1 MEDKIPRDR
10 RVAERLESGHLVIHT
25 DVGET
30 DLNRTLGLGVTLD
43 LNEFGLKVQATEPI
57 PLGER
62 FRFSFA
68 VGEEVIEATGKVVHV
83 SRALNATFEM
93 GIEFV
98 EIYAKDIEAIRRHI
112 DAHPDLFSH

>member
-1 MEDKIPRDR
+1 MVGKIPQDR
-10 RVAERLESGHLVIHT
+10 RVAERLDSGHLVIHT

-43 LNEFGLKVQATEPI
+43 LNEFGIKVQASEPI

-62 FRFSFA
+62 FRFSLA
-68 VGEEVIEATGKVVHV
+68 VGDEVIEATGKVVHIN
-83 SRALNATFEM
+83 RALNGTFEM

-98 EIYAKDIEAIRRHI
+98 EIYARYIEAIRRHVEKNGN
-112 DAHPDLFSH
+112 